1 MQALECSSRRTAL
14 PGSMGLGKS
23 AKVADWSAGHLA
35 ADSNCMCRVQ
45 MSARELADGRAA
57 LQIRLTSL
65 LAWPALLHEAPLAF
79 QPGFCLEA
87 DLTAAAGMF
96 PLRVSPVF

>member
-1 MQALECSSRRTAL
+1 M
-14 PGSMGLGKS
+14 
-23 AKVADWSAGHLA
+23 
-35 ADSNCMCRVQ
+35 Q
-45 MSARELADGRAA
+45 MSAREMADGRAA

-65 LAWPALLHEAPLAF
+65 LAWPAVLHEAPLAF

-96 PLRVSPVF
+96 PLTVCLAAASAIVLTWHRQCPRPL